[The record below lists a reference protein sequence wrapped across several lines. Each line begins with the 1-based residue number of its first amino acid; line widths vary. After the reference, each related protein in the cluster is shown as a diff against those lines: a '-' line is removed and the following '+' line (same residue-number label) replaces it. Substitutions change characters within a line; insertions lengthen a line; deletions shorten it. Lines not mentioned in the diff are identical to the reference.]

1 MGPFLQKTKKELL
14 LLIHCKK
21 FQTVQKENKIWV
33 DSGSEFYNNYFLKW
47 LKKNDVEIYSTYNE
61 GKSVVAERFIK
72 VLKNKIYKHMAGVSE
87 NVYFYV
93 LNDIDD
99 K

>member
-33 DSGSEFYNNYFLKW
+33 DNGSEFYNNYFLKW

>member
-33 DSGSEFYNNYFLKW
+33 DNGSEFYNNYFLKW
-47 LKKNDVEIYSTYNE
+47 LKKNDLEIYSTYNE